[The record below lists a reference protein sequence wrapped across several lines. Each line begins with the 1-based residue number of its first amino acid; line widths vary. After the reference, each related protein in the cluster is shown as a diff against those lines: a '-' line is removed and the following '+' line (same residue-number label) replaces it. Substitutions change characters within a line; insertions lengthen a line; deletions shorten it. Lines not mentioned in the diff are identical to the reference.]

1 MEPNLVYFWEI
12 WISSKRFRLQIL
24 ITSLTLV
31 MSWKDW
37 ECLFL
42 IFLYSGF
49 QPASYQ
55 KRGINNFGLADM
67 RGDEW
72 RRTKRMVTPS
82 FSAPRLKKTL
92 PALNDCALKV
102 IYQIIFIFWRWLV
115 QLVDYLHSQEDK
127 EFVDGLDFSKKYFLN
142 CIASVGFGL
151 NIDCFGEKES
161 SFEKNAKYENYDLV
175 IYLHT
180 FVLF

>member
-1 MEPNLVYFWEI
+1 M
-12 WISSKRFRLQIL
+12 
-24 ITSLTLV
+24 
-31 MSWKDW
+31 
-37 ECLFL
+37 
-42 IFLYSGF
+42 
-49 QPASYQ
+49 
-55 KRGINNFGLADM
+55 
-67 RGDEW
+67 
-72 RRTKRMVTPS
+72 
-82 FSAPRLKKTL
+82 
-92 PALNDCALKV
+92 
-102 IYQIIFIFWRWLV
+102 YQIIFIFWRWLV